1 MWQKII
7 LQSQRKKTLPDKG
20 FLTLEIIIATLVA
33 FAFLMSSLQALVL
46 GMYLKVQ
53 AQEDQRANQL
63 IQEDIEAF
71 ASLSSTLNLDLNTN
85 CDPIDY
91 NTSYAFGLW
100 NSFDDTGTTAVYEP
114 DEPVI
119 ISLLSGGGG
128 AELTLNRT
136 HVSAINGTAP
146 FRTLGIYYQVRNN
159 DNDLVASRYIEMIPD
174 QALRC
179 P

>member
-33 FAFLMSSLQALVL
+33 FAFLMFSLQALVW
-46 GMYLKVQ
+46 GMFLKVQ

-71 ASLSSTLNLDLNTN
+71 ASLGNTLTLDLNTN
-85 CDPIDY
+85 CNADVY
-91 NTSYAFGLW
+91 GNGYAFGLW
-100 NSFDDTGTTAVYEP
+100 DSFDNPDT
-114 DEPVI
+114 PVS

>member
-7 LQSQRKKTLPDKG
+7 LQLQRKKTLPDKG

-71 ASLSSTLNLDLNTN
+71 ASLSNTLTLDLNTN
-85 CDPIDY
+85 CNADVY
-91 NTSYAFGLW
+91 GNGYAFGLW
-100 NSFDDTGTTAVYEP
+100 DSFDNPGT
-114 DEPVI
+114 PVS

-136 HVSAINGTAP
+136 HVSAINPTPP
-146 FRTLGIYYQVRNN
+146 FRTLGIYYQVRNS

>member
-1 MWQKII
+1 MTNCSYAESKAI
-7 LQSQRKKTLPDKG
+7 LLS
-20 FLTLEIIIATLVA
+20 
-33 FAFLMSSLQALVL
+33 SSLGLETIV
-46 GMYLKVQ
+46 
-53 AQEDQRANQL
+53 EP
-63 IQEDIEAF
+63 
-71 ASLSSTLNLDLNTN
+71 LSSTLTLDLNTN
-85 CDPIDY
+85 CDADVY
-91 NTSYAFGLW
+91 GNGYAFGLW
-100 NSFDDTGTTAVYEP
+100 DSFDDTGTPEYEP

-136 HVSAINGTAP
+136 HVSANPINGTAP